1 MAWAGE
7 YGDDDDDELNST
19 PIEEILAVTREDQ
32 VCGKQE
38 QPGEQQTFRF
48 LSKPI
53 ITR

>member
-38 QPGEQQTFRF
+38 QQTFIDF
-48 LSKPI
+48 YDFI
-53 ITR
+53 